1 MQSVGLRELRHQEGV
16 SESHRF
22 HRLRLIEV
30 RESGQRT
37 TRFRVWG
44 G

>member
-1 MQSVGLRELRHQEGV
+1 MQSVGLGELRHQEGV
-16 SESHRF
+16 SESHR
-22 HRLRLIEV
+22 LRMIEV